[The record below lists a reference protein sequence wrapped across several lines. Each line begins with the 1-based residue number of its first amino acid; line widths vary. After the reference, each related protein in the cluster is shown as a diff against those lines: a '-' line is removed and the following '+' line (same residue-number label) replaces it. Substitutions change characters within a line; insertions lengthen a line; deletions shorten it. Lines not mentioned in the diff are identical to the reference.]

1 MEKMNV
7 HGREISVSHYQQS
20 DDYISITDI
29 AKHKDEQ
36 NPRFIIQNWMRNR
49 NTVEFLGIWE
59 LLYNHDFNRVEFE
72 AVRSQAGLNSFVL
85 TPQKWIETTG
95 AIGII
100 SKAGRYGGTYAH
112 KEIAFEFASWVS
124 VEFKLYLVKEF
135 DRLKQAELE
144 RFGWDIKR
152 NLTKVNYLIHTEA
165 IKEKLIPPELT
176 PSQIS
181 HVYASEADVLN
192 LALFGRSARQWRDEN
207 SDIKGNMRDYATV
220 AQLVCLLNLENIN
233 AVFIS
238 ENIPQPE
245 RLFRLNK
252 IAISQMQILSDDS
265 RVRALEAQALK
276 NTGGDNK

>member
-7 HGREISVSHYQQS
+7 HGREISVANYSKS
-20 DDYISITDI
+20 EDFISITDI
-29 AKHKDEQ
+29 AKHRDEQ

-59 LLYNHDFNRVEFE
+59 SLYNPDFNRVEFE

-85 TPQKWIETTG
+85 TPQKWIEATG

-135 DRLKQAELE
+135 DRLKQEEL
-144 RFGWDIKR
+144 RKFGWDIKR
-152 NLTKVNYLIHTEA
+152 NLTKINYLIHTEA
-165 IKEKLIPPELT
+165 IKENLIPPELT
-176 PSQIS
+176 PQQVSQ
-181 HVYASEADVLN
+181 VYASEADVLN
-192 LALFGRSARQWRDEN
+192 LALFGKTARQWRDEN
-207 SDIKGNMRDYATV
+207 PDKGNMRDHANV

-238 ENIPQPE
+238 ENIPQSE
-245 RLFRLNK
+245 RLLRLNK
-252 IAISQMQILSDDS
+252 IAIGQMQILSEDN
-265 RVRALEAQALK
+265 RVRALELHQMKLK
-276 NTGGDNK
+276 IGGE